1 VVLLDDIIISVAA
14 GVTVL
19 SLVVL
24 AAFLARYRSLVE
36 EANKSTEMA
45 KNVYDSMNSR
55 FTTQDTRIVDLMARL
70 DVYSVRHKPLVPGS
84 SVTGQ
89 ADVTRQASRVHGPTT
104 QESQARS
111 QISGSPGGSLAPS
124 SSSPSPS
131 MAAPSSALQQPQP
144 QQQLPPPPSPTV
156 ASQTDAAILRALMD
170 GPRTSNTIK
179 DVLKVSREHNARLLK
194 SLYDRGLVVRNDEH
208 KPYVYEITEAG
219 RRFLGGGSS
228 GPAPMGGGAPSS
240 P

>member
-1 VVLLDDIIISVAA
+1 MVLLDDVIISVAA

-124 SSSPSPS
+124 SSSPS
-131 MAAPSSALQQPQP
+131 MAAPSSALQPQP
-144 QQQLPPPPSPTV
+144 QQLPPPPSPTV
-156 ASQTDAAILRALMD
+156 ASQTDAAILRALID

-219 RRFLGGGSS
+219 RRFLGGGGG